1 MSKGLPII
9 IQNFVYRR
17 RGEGHEV
24 LMLKRN
30 PEKGGFWNAVNGTF
44 EYGESI
50 EESRKRELFE
60 ETGIGGGLKWS
71 DELNRFS
78 FQHGDYV
85 VVVLC
90 YAVEV
95 PVEQAVVINEEHTE
109 FKWVGFDEAIGMMK
123 FDEDKR
129 GLQVCRDRLA
139 AVEI

>member
-9 IQNFVYRR
+9 IQNIVYRKSE
-17 RGEGHEV
+17 EGYEV

-30 PEKGGFWNAVNGTF
+30 QEKGGFWNAVNGTF

-60 ETGIGGGLKWS
+60 ETGIGCELKWS

-95 PVEQAVVINEEHTE
+95 PAGQAVVINGEHTE
-109 FKWVGFDEAIGMMK
+109 FKWVGFDEAIGMMR
-123 FDEDKR
+123 FDEDKQ
-129 GLQVCRDRLA
+129 GLEVCRDRLA
-139 AVEI
+139 AGEL